1 MEKYQSALIYF
12 ELVLSEFWD
21 TNLSDEAIYYS
32 ILTHIL
38 SDDIEQAKKFYDNN
52 KANFKDASFIKK
64 SKNIIKSGER
74 GEKMKIFFETIN

>member
-1 MEKYQSALIYF
+1 M
-12 ELVLSEFWD
+12 VLSEFWD
-21 TNLSDEAIYYS
+21 TSLSDEAIYYI

-38 SDDIEQAKKFYDNN
+38 SNDLEQAKIYYENN

-64 SKNIIKSGER
+64 SRNIIKSGER

>member
-1 MEKYQSALIYF
+1 MP
-12 ELVLSEFWD
+12 
-21 TNLSDEAIYYS
+21 IYYI

-38 SDDIEQAKKFYDNN
+38 LDDLEQAKRYYDNN
-52 KANFKDASFIKK
+52 KANFKDPSFIKK